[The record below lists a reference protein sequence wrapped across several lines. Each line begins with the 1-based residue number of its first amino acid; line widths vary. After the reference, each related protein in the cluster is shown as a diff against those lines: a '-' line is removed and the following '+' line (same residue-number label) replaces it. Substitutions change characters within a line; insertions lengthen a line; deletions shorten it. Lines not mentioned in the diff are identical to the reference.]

1 MLTSRY
7 SSVAAVQ
14 TDVDNNEAAA
24 NTALA
29 LRALLDGTN
38 IPGPYNNDTEAA
50 AGGVAVGA
58 IYKNTT
64 ALSTTA

>member
-1 MLTSRY
+1 M
-7 SSVAAVQ
+7 AAVQ

-38 IPGPYNNDTEAA
+38 IPGAYNNDTEAA

-58 IYKNTT
+58 IYKNTNGT
-64 ALSTTA
+64 IHYRVS